1 MQKVVL
7 LLMSLLLVTS
17 CLKDDDYTTSA
28 NDKLTFSRDTVAVDT
43 IISGTPSKTYS
54 LTIYNQADK
63 AIRIPQSCL
72 ARVAVRHSMSMP
84 MAHS

>member
-54 LTIYNQADK
+54 LTI
-63 AIRIPQSCL
+63 
-72 ARVAVRHSMSMP
+72 
-84 MAHS
+84 